1 MYINFIPSAYLMRIE
16 IGVEY
21 NHGIGAPEIDTNLMA
36 IAINIRIDEG
46 SSGSHPARSRGQEIY
61 EDV

>member
-1 MYINFIPSAYLMRIE
+1 MRIE

-36 IAINIRIDEG
+36 IAVSIRIDEG
-46 SSGSHPARSRGQEIY
+46 STGSHPARSRGQEIY